1 VASGKPTDVSMQRR
15 KTEVAVVAEM
25 ELNIIAETD

>member
-1 VASGKPTDVSMQRR
+1 VHRENPDVSMQKQ

-25 ELNIIAETD
+25 ELNIMTETD